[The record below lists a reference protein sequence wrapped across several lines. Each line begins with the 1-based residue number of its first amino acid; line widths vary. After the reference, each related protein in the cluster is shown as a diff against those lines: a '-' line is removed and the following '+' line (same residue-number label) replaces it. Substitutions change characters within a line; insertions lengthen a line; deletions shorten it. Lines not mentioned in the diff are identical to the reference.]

1 MPVKKKTESSTHS
14 HAALEAQVKSLS
26 ADVNSLSLSVAN
38 LERQLA
44 QLTTVDDLTETPP
57 IPEGLEARFDN
68 LVAVL
73 STKFG
78 GIKGL

>member
-1 MPVKKKTESSTHS
+1 MPAKKKTETNN
-14 HAALEAQVKSLS
+14 LEAQVKALEADIASLS
-26 ADVNSLSLSVAN
+26 ISIAN
-38 LERQLA
+38 IERTLGE
-44 QLTTVDDLTETPP
+44 LRTVDDLAETPP

-78 GIKGL
+78 GIKGI

>member
-1 MPVKKKTESSTHS
+1 M
-14 HAALEAQVKSLS
+14 EADVASLS
-26 ADVNSLSLSVAN
+26 ISIAN
-38 LERQLA
+38 IERTRGELR
-44 QLTTVDDLTETPP
+44 TVDDLAETPP

>member
-1 MPVKKKTESSTHS
+1 MPAKKKTETNN
-14 HAALEAQVKSLS
+14 LEAQVKALEADVASLS
-26 ADVNSLSLSVAN
+26 ISIAN
-38 LERQLA
+38 IERTLGE
-44 QLTTVDDLTETPP
+44 LRTVDDLAETPP

>member
-1 MPVKKKTESSTHS
+1 MPAKKKPETHS
-14 HAALEAQVKSLS
+14 HEALEAQVKSLAS
-26 ADVNSLSLSVAN
+26 DVASLSVSVAN
-38 LERQLA
+38 IERTLGE
-44 QLTTVDDLTETPP
+44 LRTVDDLAETPP

>member
-26 ADVNSLSLSVAN
+26 ADVDSLSLSVAN

-78 GIKGL
+78 GIKGI

>member
-1 MPVKKKTESSTHS
+1 MPVKKKTESSIHS

-26 ADVNSLSLSVAN
+26 ADVDSLSLSVAN

-78 GIKGL
+78 GIKGI

>member
-26 ADVNSLSLSVAN
+26 ADVDSLSLSVAN

-57 IPEGLEARFDN
+57 IPEGLEARFNKLIDT
-68 LVAVL
+68 LAGR
-73 STKFG
+73 FG
-78 GIKGL
+78 GIKGI